1 MIIQDII
8 RRPGAVAIPVRKAQ
22 AKGKKKRD
30 FKARPI
36 FGIVLSALLLALT
49 SLPLIFAFEAHVINV
64 TATID
69 NCDEREVRSHGFW
82 KTHDELWILPQTVGP
97 DYIDTVASSTEIL
110 NYGGPDMA
118 KKLARELLA
127 LKFNIAHFDIG
138 GAFVPGEDIRID
150 DLAWEADQMLVQS
163 ALNPGSVTNQE
174 LEDMKD
180 RVEGVNTA
188 GEVSTCKEPP
198 PPDCED
204 EDDEHD
210 EHDFPDFPNFPD
222 FPDFPD
228 FPNFPGGH
236 YSNDYKLKVTR
247 TEAGG
252 SVMVMTPVK
261 ITTGGDHNNND
272 DECECKNNNDAN
284 SLGGGHH
291 NDDDCDEEET
301 PPPPPPPPDE
311 CDEHDFNS
319 FGGSHN
325 DDECDECDDE
335 HDFDS
340 FGGGHH
346 DDECDEE
353 EDYNHNSIEST
364 SEATPEPI
372 ASSTDIADTVEIV
385 EEVLETIPE
394 IEMPNIPEIE
404 MPKMPEIPDAPEINL
419 PEPELETES
428 IPETISEIPV
438 EAEAPTPEN

>member
-97 DYIDTVASSTEIL
+97 DYIDTAASSTEIL

-228 FPNFPGGH
+228 FPGGPSSH
-236 YSNDYKLKVTR
+236 AYKLKVTR

-325 DDECDECDDE
+325 DDECDE
-335 HDFDS
+335 
-340 FGGGHH
+340 
-346 DDECDEE
+346 E
-353 EDYNHNSIEST
+353 EDYNHHSIEST
-364 SEATPEPI
+364 SGATPEPI
-372 ASSTDIADTVEIV
+372 ASSTDIV
-385 EEVLETIPE
+385 
-394 IEMPNIPEIE
+394 
-404 MPKMPEIPDAPEINL
+404 DA
-419 PEPELETES
+419 
-428 IPETISEIPV
+428 
-438 EAEAPTPEN
+438 AE